1 MSDQFLYRRREFIA
15 LLGGAAAW
23 PPAARAQQPAK
34 PVIGFLTA
42 LSETETSYQV
52 VPFRRGGRTGR
63 PSEYRRS
70 CTAPRNCLK
79 SSPDGDGHRQCERG
93 DHKAEVNPPPISL
106 SGLRKHEKMDPD
118 PQTNRKSQR
127 KPNQIAGSLV
137 CSPNRFTLR
146 AANAHSDSN
155 QRADEHH
162 AKKDGQYSL
171 PYWDRRCRHPAAR
184 WTWLLW
190 VRVHGPSICPQI
202 ASEQ

>member
-1 MSDQFLYRRREFIA
+1 MRRAYALGQAGCSRVIFLRR
-15 LLGGAAAW
+15 
-23 PPAARAQQPAK
+23 AR
-34 PVIGFLTA
+34 LTA
-42 LSETETSYQV
+42 L
-52 VPFRRGGRTGR
+52 
-63 PSEYRRS
+63 
-70 CTAPRNCLK
+70 RNCLK
-79 SSPDGDGHRQCERG
+79 SSPDGDGDRQCEWG
-93 DHKAEVNPPPISL
+93 DHEAEVNPPLISL

-146 AANAHSDSN
+146 AANAHT
-155 QRADEHH
+155 DEHH

-171 PYWDRRCRHPAAR
+171 RYRDRRCRHPVAR